1 MKGSMSASE
10 DRQIITKL
18 QPTAVSSAVEIF
30 SCIFNAMLLIDFALS
45 FAKELLFSLFIQL

>member
-1 MKGSMSASE
+1 MKGSISASE

-18 QPTAVSSAVEIF
+18 QTTAVSSAVEIL